1 MALPPSGRQEMLAA
15 NLARARSN
23 QSRVSP
29 SKVETKS
36 PQETAKKQDTKTNTD
51 DGPTVFRYPLKAL
64 DEHTDMLLIRIFSYK
79 GDPSQAFGLDKLAT
93 VTTVDGKT
101 SAKINPLPTT
111 TEKFNSAESKK
122 FRKDS
127 RYIWLPI
134 PQQVSDSLSVGYAE
148 DTLNPLQAAG
158 LAITKSAMDVGL
170 DGEKGKALIKGLKDT
185 AIAALDTGTNGR
197 TLDLMKT
204 ALSASAINQF
214 GANVNPMSLVTRA
227 SGQILQSNLELL
239 FNNVTLRS
247 FPFTFDFT
255 PRDDREGQEVKAII
269 RTMKRAMVAKRG
281 DGVFI
286 NSPDLFQFEYV
297 SGGEREHPFLHRFK
311 VGVLTDL
318 SVNYTASGT
327 YATYYD
333 RTPVHIRVSCTL
345 KEINPVYAEDYDDI
359 GIGPNYGVGY

>member
-1 MALPPSGRQEMLAA
+1 M
-15 NLARARSN
+15 
-23 QSRVSP
+23 
-29 SKVETKS
+29 
-36 PQETAKKQDTKTNTD
+36 
-51 DGPTVFRYPLKAL
+51 
-64 DEHTDMLLIRIFSYK
+64 
-79 GDPSQAFGLDKLAT
+79 
-93 VTTVDGKT
+93 
-101 SAKINPLPTT
+101 
-111 TEKFNSAESKK
+111 
-122 FRKDS
+122 KDA

-134 PQQVSDSLSVGYAE
+134 PQQVTDSLSVGYAE

-158 LAITKSAMDVGL
+158 LSLTKTAMDLSAGTDEQRKQSV
-170 DGEKGKALIKGLKDT
+170 EKLKSIRDDAFQ
-185 AIAALDTGTNGR
+185 AISNSANGR

-204 ALSASAINQF
+204 ALSATAINQF
-214 GANVNPMSLVTRA
+214 GANVNPTSLVTRA

-239 FNNVTLRS
+239 FSNVTLRS

-255 PRDDREGQEVKAII
+255 PRDDREAQEVKAII
-269 RTMKRAMVAKRG
+269 RTMKRAMVPKRG

-297 SGGEREHPFLHRFK
+297 TGGEREHPFLNRFK

-333 RTPVHIRVSCTL
+333 RTPVHIRLSCTL